1 VHLVVGDV
9 SMLAEINGIDDFVES
24 IRLIPVKIPSL
35 TTMALYY
42 MLVIV
47 TRRLPR
53 GDFRLTRVVEE
64 ERVIRRGPLNQP
76 VHGTEDVLLRGL
88 THGVLLVIREDYHV
102 FPPIPEV
109 LNQVGSH
116 VANVIDTAAQ
126 LTALAKVV
134 NADQQ
139 AFPAP
144 SAVRVAV
151 CVALRCSL
159 AEVLRPSRGRWRTST
174 IAVRRR

>member
-1 VHLVVGDV
+1 
-9 SMLAEINGIDDFVES
+9 M
-24 IRLIPVKIPSL
+24 
-35 TTMALYY
+35 
-42 MLVIV
+42 
-47 TRRLPR
+47 
-53 GDFRLTRVVEE
+53 EE
-64 ERVIRRGPLNQP
+64 ERVIGRSPLDQP
-76 VHGTEDVLLRGL
+76 VHGTEDVLLGGL
-88 THGVLLVIREDYHV
+88 AHGVLLVIRKDHHV
-102 FPPIPEV
+102 FPPVPEV

-116 VANVIDTAAQ
+116 VSNVIDTAPQ

-134 NADQQ
+134 DADQQ

-144 SAVRVAV
+144 GTVRVAV